1 MSGASFASEA
11 SGTCDSRGRGG
22 VRGAA
27 NAAGNMAP
35 PEVPPTPRRI
45 QSAAGR
51 KVVGPSACRGGAGQ
65 AQKRAPG
72 TRVRCHSGAAGRREA
87 GVSRTAA
94 ARSSQEC
101 LVKGQVFSRSALG
114 FCPTDTPGTR
124 TRAFVAVSLV
134 PGKDRQHRCKHRQRE
149 GDGEN
154 RSRVRRVRS
163 QRRYAKAEG
172 VAARC

>member
-1 MSGASFASEA
+1 MSGASFASAA
-11 SGTCDSRGRGG
+11 SGTCDSRGHGG

-45 QSAAGR
+45 RSAAGR

-94 ARSSQEC
+94 ARSGQEC
-101 LVKGQVFSRSALG
+101 LVKGQVFSRSASGTLSDG
-114 FCPTDTPGTR
+114 HTWYTDKGVCRRVTG
-124 TRAFVAVSLV
+124 S
-134 PGKDRQHRCKHRQRE
+134 RE
-149 GDGEN
+149 G
-154 RSRVRRVRS
+154 S
-163 QRRYAKAEG
+163 
-172 VAARC
+172 AAQMQAPSAGG